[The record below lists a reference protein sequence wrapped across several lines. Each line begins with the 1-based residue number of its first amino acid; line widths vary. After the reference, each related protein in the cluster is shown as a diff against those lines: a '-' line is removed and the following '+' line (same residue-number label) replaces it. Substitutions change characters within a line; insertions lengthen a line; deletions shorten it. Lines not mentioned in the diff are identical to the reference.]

1 MNYIFNRLF
10 LNRLFRFD
18 EHMHISLNFFSC
30 FVLFNFLIGKSPA
43 SAVTK
48 YKILECFQDRISL
61 FYLPKICSM
70 CFRIYVHG
78 EKFCVKWKVYLGR
91 YEYLAS
97 SCRYIIPKLCSSERA
112 GKTHNP
118 SVEYPPDGNKKE
130 ICLMSFGY
138 QYCEFSQS
146 QSALFQI

>member
-1 MNYIFNRLF
+1 M
-10 LNRLFRFD
+10 
-18 EHMHISLNFFSC
+18 
-30 FVLFNFLIGKSPA
+30 
-43 SAVTK
+43 
-48 YKILECFQDRISL
+48 
-61 FYLPKICSM
+61 PKICSM

-118 SVEYPPDGNKKE
+118 SVEYPPDGNKKRNLLDVFRISILWVFPKPKCLFPDLKKIYVGYVLFFSAVQFKKLVRKTFIFFFVWYLE
-130 ICLMSFGY
+130 ILLVRLANLNARF
-138 QYCEFSQS
+138 
-146 QSALFQI
+146 